1 MKLDPPIGTD
11 TATEA
16 DHSKLKSGPWP
27 MRNLKRFRS
36 AQAISDGRA
45 FVQYRPRG
53 RYELTTDVD
62 FRYRLI
68 TAFAE
73 LPLAI

>member
-1 MKLDPPIGTD
+1 VDPPIGTG
-11 TATEA
+11 TSLEA

-36 AQAISDGRA
+36 AQAISEGHA
-45 FVQYRPRG
+45 FVQYLRRG
-53 RYELTTDVD
+53 RYELVTDVD
-62 FRYRLI
+62 FRYRLM